1 MQLTALLLLI
11 FTRKNDKFC
20 LVHNALKIKDFIGVK
35 MKRFTIFIFLISF
48 GLIANPW
55 TACLLAQEEL
65 LEEENSKTVKPV
77 EKKLEIKKSEKEDV
91 KQEELLKDDDNVK
104 NKSAKELYYKEKY
117 EDTLTYSFEVV
128 WNAIKLSLE
137 NINCLISQEKYSQT
151 DQGLFKGSLKSDYCV
166 FSQGKDSTFEML
178 KLYSIEVPY
187 IRGGSWLTGR
197 MQYKFNLTE
206 REDNTIY
213 LLLKGE
219 ISGWEEF
226 VTHEVHFWKSN
237 GLFETNMLKKIRA
250 NCEIV
255 KNQKK

>member
-1 MQLTALLLLI
+1 
-11 FTRKNDKFC
+11 
-20 LVHNALKIKDFIGVK
+20 
-35 MKRFTIFIFLISF
+35 MKRITIFIFLIAF
-48 GLIANPW
+48 GLITNPW
-55 TACLLAQEEL
+55 YACLMAQEEL
-65 LEEENSKTVKPV
+65 LEEEKTKTEKSNEKQPELKKT
-77 EKKLEIKKSEKEDV
+77 EKKEVI
-91 KQEELLKDDDNVK
+91 QEEILKDDENIKD
-104 NKSAKELYYKEKY
+104 KSVKELYFKERY
-117 EDTLTYSFEVV
+117 DDTLAYSFEVV

-137 NINCLISQEKYSQT
+137 NISCLISQEKYSQT

-166 FSQGKDSTFEML
+166 FSQGKDSTFDVL
-178 KLYSIEVPY
+178 KKFSVEVPY
-187 IRGGSWLTGR
+187 IRGGMWLTGR

-219 ISGWEEF
+219 VSGWEEF

-237 GLFETNMLKKIRA
+237 GYFETMMLKNVRV